1 MSEHEGTL
9 VGRIEAILF
18 VAGDAVDIRD
28 LARALDLKEKELSDF
43 LDEMEKAYEAEGR
56 GLMIKRFGS
65 MVQLATRPLYAQ
77 DVVRLLQPVQR
88 QSLGQA
94 SMETL
99 AVIAYRQPVTRAE
112 IEAIRG
118 VPPDNMIRTL
128 VERQLIHEVGRKD
141 APGRPTQFGTT
152 KEFLKFFGLNSI
164 ADLPQLDEKES
175 ERFELAR

>member
-99 AVIAYRQPVTRAE
+99 AVIAYRQPVTRPQVDE
-112 IEAIRG
+112 IRG
-118 VPPDNMIRTL
+118 GKSEKVL
-128 VERQLIHEVGRKD
+128 QGLGSGGGRRK
-141 APGRPTQFGTT
+141 
-152 KEFLKFFGLNSI
+152 K
-164 ADLPQLDEKES
+164 
-175 ERFELAR
+175 